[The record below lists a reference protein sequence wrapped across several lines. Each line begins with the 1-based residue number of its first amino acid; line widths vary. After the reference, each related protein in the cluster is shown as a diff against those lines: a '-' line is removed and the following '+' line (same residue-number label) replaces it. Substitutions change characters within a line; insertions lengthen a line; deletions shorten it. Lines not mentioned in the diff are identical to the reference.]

1 MQAAAEPRSHDEWSS
16 QPPGQTIEI
25 LPPRQLRPGV
35 AIGRLYR
42 ELVEVEALAIAADEA
57 ATMLPP
63 TPSVKHKRTLDRL
76 ITLVSK
82 TAHQASE
89 ALEESEDMI
98 ARHAAHV
105 AARAAKHSRK
115 RRAR

>member
-1 MQAAAEPRSHDEWSS
+1 MREHRNPQTRLSKPSPSDNFD
-16 QPPGQTIEI
+16 PG
-25 LPPRQLRPGV
+25 L
-35 AIGRLYR
+35 AFGRLYR

-63 TPSVKHKRTLDRL
+63 NPSVKHKRILDRL

-82 TAHQASE
+82 TAGQASA

-98 ARHAAHV
+98 AQHAAHM
-105 AARAAKHSRK
+105 AARAAKRPRK
-115 RRAR
+115 RRGR

>member
-1 MQAAAEPRSHDEWSS
+1 MSGHRNPQARLSKPSLSS
-16 QPPGQTIEI
+16 NFDPCFAVE
-25 LPPRQLRPGV
+25 
-35 AIGRLYR
+35 RLYR

-63 TPSVKHKRTLDRL
+63 KPSVKHKRILDRL

-82 TAHQASE
+82 TAGQASE
-89 ALEESEDMI
+89 ALEESEDML
-98 ARHAAHV
+98 AQHAAHM
-105 AARAAKHSRK
+105 AARAAKRPQK